1 MKPHKTWKVL
11 PHGDLEKLADNLY
24 TVVGK
29 LRMPLGYTPRR
40 MTVVRLDGNRLAI
53 YSAIALDNRRMAAL
67 EALGRP
73 TFLIVPSA
81 IHRLDAQ
88 PWKVR
93 YPELE
98 VIAPEGA
105 GYQVSEI
112 VEVDATTVDFHDPR
126 VHVDLV
132 PGTGGREL
140 SMTVE
145 TPTGKTLVV
154 NDLIFNLPPMKG
166 LAGFGMRALGFGP
179 GHPTV
184 PRAVKR
190 RLVADGEQIRT
201 QLREWAAEGFERIL
215 PAHGA
220 PIDNPRQTLLELA
233 AAA

>member
-112 VEVDATTVDFHDPR
+112 VEVDATTVDLRDPR
-126 VHVDLV
+126 VRIDAV
-132 PGTGGREL
+132 PGTDRREL
-140 SMTVE
+140 AMTVE

-154 NDLIFNLPPMKG
+154 NDLIFNLPPVKG
-166 LAGFGMRALGFGP
+166 IAGLGLRMLGFSP
-179 GHPTV
+179 GHPTM
-184 PRAVKR
+184 PRLVRK
-190 RLVADGEQIRT
+190 RLVANDARVRT
-201 QLREWAAEGFERIL
+201 QLREWASQGFERIL
-215 PAHGA
+215 PAHGG
-220 PIDNPRQTLLELA
+220 PIDNPRETLLQLA
-233 AAA
+233 AA